1 MWPVILTMSAHHG
14 EADPT
19 LLAWIKDL
27 LDQLI
32 GLGPWTVV
40 ILIGVLILAMPAGLS
55 AFYLIQRRR
64 TVSRTRYP
72 RD

>member
-1 MWPVILTMSAHHG
+1 MWPVILTVGAHHG

-32 GLGPWTVV
+32 GLEPWTVV
-40 ILIGVLILAMPAGLS
+40 VMIGLLILSMPVGL
-55 AFYLIQRRR
+55 AVFYLIQQRRA
-64 TVSRTRYP
+64 VSNTRHP
-72 RD
+72 RH